1 MLDQSIEED
10 LLPISLSPIKD
21 ALLPG
26 HWLVYVKRTN
36 SGEFCVFVDKKYS
49 RIFSLE
55 TMPDEIKHKLALIHS
70 IDNNFLDDEGMP
82 PKLLEDVGWR
92 LVNTK
97 WYQFVFSEKLLDELK
112 GMPLTNG
119 IYRKVEDDSRR
130 KSKKARKGDSQ

>member
-1 MLDQSIEED
+1 
-10 LLPISLSPIKD
+10 
-21 ALLPG
+21 
-26 HWLVYVKRTN
+26 
-36 SGEFCVFVDKKYS
+36 
-49 RIFSLE
+49 
-55 TMPDEIKHKLALIHS
+55 MPDEIKHKLALIHS

-97 WYQFVFSEKLLDELK
+97 WYQFVFSEKLLDELR